1 MYGQSGVI
9 SARDSPYLDLRVPL
23 FSYIA
28 LLKPLVPKILYWKG
42 LQFFRQSASTPHK
55 VGILAGSFNPPTIA
69 HVELARAATQYVDVV
84 VCVVP
89 RVFPHKEYS
98 GATLDQRIAMLD
110 ASGIGVPHAIAASE
124 HGLFIDIAREC
135 RQHFGPKVG
144 LAFICGRDA
153 AERIL
158 HWDYGRPGVIE
169 EMLHEF
175 ELLVAPRRGHFA
187 PIAEHRDRIH
197 TLNMRGHDLVSS
209 TEVRERIQR
218 GEPWEHLVPQTIRG
232 QVREIYS

>member
-1 MYGQSGVI
+1 ME
-9 SARDSPYLDLRVPL
+9 
-23 FSYIA
+23 
-28 LLKPLVPKILYWKG
+28 
-42 LQFFRQSASTPHK
+42 FFRESEIQPHK

-69 HVELARAATQYVDVV
+69 HVQLARAASEYVDLV

-98 GATLDQRIAMLD
+98 GAKLEQRIAMLE
-110 ASGIGVPHAIAASE
+110 AAGIGVPHAIAASE

-135 RQHFGPKVG
+135 RRHYGPKVG

-158 HWDYGRPGVIE
+158 HWDYGRPGVVE
-169 EMLHEF
+169 EMLRQF

-187 PIAEHRDRIH
+187 PVAEHRDRIH
-197 TLNMRGHDLVSS
+197 TLHMPGHDLVSS
-209 TEVRERIQR
+209 TEVRERIAR
-218 GEPWEHLVPQTIRG
+218 GEAWEDLIPEKIRE
-232 QVREIYS
+232 QVRAIYS